1 MTDAVAL
8 GLGAAA
14 CWGVADFLGGIQT
27 RRIPG
32 VVVAAGSQAVAL
44 CLLAAAVVP
53 FTGIDGDREG
63 TLIALVAG
71 VATAGGVAAL
81 YAALALGPM
90 TVVAAITATGVT
102 VPILFGLATGERP
115 TALEGLGMALA
126 GIGVLLA
133 AQDRPL
139 TEELRRA
146 SRRALVLSLL
156 AAALLGIDLVALE
169 RSANEGNAV
178 STVFW
183 NRLSSVVLLG
193 VAVAVLQRG
202 IVTRLRER
210 PQITLAIGAG
220 DVGGIGLFTLAT
232 TVGLLGIV
240 ALVSSLY
247 PVITIALAYL
257 LLGERVRPI
266 QRLGVVTVLV
276 GVGLLSLGA

>member
-1 MTDAVAL
+1 V
-8 GLGAAA
+8 
-14 CWGVADFLGGIQT
+14 I
-27 RRIPG
+27 
-32 VVVAAGSQAVAL
+32 
-44 CLLAAAVVP
+44 P

-63 TLIALVAG
+63 MLIALVAG
-71 VATAGGVAAL
+71 IATAGGIAAL

-115 TALEGLGMALA
+115 TALEGLGMAFA
-126 GIGVLLA
+126 AAGVLLA

-156 AAALLGIDLVALE
+156 TAILLGIDLVALE
-169 RSANEGNAV
+169 RSANEGDAV
-178 STVFW
+178 SAVFW
-183 NRLSSVVLLG
+183 NRLSSVALLA

-202 IVTRLRER
+202 LVTRLRER
-210 PQITLAIGAG
+210 PRITLAIGAG
-220 DVGGIGLFTLAT
+220 DIGGIGLFTLGT

-266 QRLGVVTVLV
+266 QRIGVVTVLA